1 MNAVPSPISLAALAL
16 LPQVGSAPAEQLRDG
31 LRKAPRNV
39 GEVLATWVD
48 AFFAHL
54 PGAITGLLL
63 LLIFVLLSRFAV
75 RLVRRV
81 SERAGTDA
89 SLRDLLLPLVR
100 FSVLAVGVLMALDQ
114 MGFQVSSLLAGLG
127 IAGLAAGLAAQETL
141 ANLVAGFV
149 LLWDRPFRVGD
160 LVTIDGF
167 QGQVAE
173 LGLRSTRI
181 RTYEGREVV
190 LPNKDVAQHPVINH
204 SRYPA
209 VRHNAAF
216 SIGYGVPVERAREIL
231 LRAARQQAEV
241 LADPEPMV
249 VVTALRDS
257 AVELELR
264 VWVNDLLSPRSSL
277 FHLLEVGKA
286 ALEEAGVEIPL
297 PQRVVR
303 LRDAAPPRESSS
315 AR

>member
-1 MNAVPSPISLAALAL
+1 
-16 LPQVGSAPAEQLRDG
+16 
-31 LRKAPRNV
+31 
-39 GEVLATWVD
+39 
-48 AFFAHL
+48 
-54 PGAITGLLL
+54 
-63 LLIFVLLSRFAV
+63 
-75 RLVRRV
+75 
-81 SERAGTDA
+81 
-89 SLRDLLLPLVR
+89 
-100 FSVLAVGVLMALDQ
+100 MALDQ